1 MYYRVNDNIALRG
14 WKDVPFAYYVK
25 GKHNARR
32 LTSREFFCMLLCNGS
47 TDLEPNDTLNRLERR
62 GLVSPCEKDD
72 APSTWSVFRRCD
84 NAHVPKMN
92 LMITGRCNYN
102 CPHCFNAADNAPLM
116 TEWGLEDLVRLF
128 DQAQACGVHSVM
140 LTGGEPM
147 LHPRFM
153 DAVRGIHARGMFVDK
168 INTNGYFIS
177 KEALDDLH
185 ALGCNPLMKIS
196 FDGLGHHDFM
206 RGAPG
211 AEARTLHAIEL
222 CIENGFRVSAQIQ
235 VNKVTAG
242 SLDETLRCLDD
253 LGVSSARLIRTS
265 ESDRWLA
272 NASGATLS
280 IEEYYTTML
289 EACRRYSEQDHA
301 MELSV
306 WQYLSLFP
314 KSKSYCLVPGRFAD
328 GAYRDEH
335 PRCLGNREMIAIT
348 SAGEVVPC
356 MQMSGYFAKRGIS
369 LGNVRERPLGD
380 ILASEAYHHVACDT
394 AGDLRRRGGK
404 CSACRHFERC
414 AGGCPALAMIL
425 PGGERDEV
433 DSIGADPSKCL
444 FFEGGWQQRTKEA
457 LVGWRRI

>member
-1 MYYRVNDNIALRG
+1 
-14 WKDVPFAYYVK
+14 
-25 GKHNARR
+25 
-32 LTSREFFCMLLCNGS
+32 
-47 TDLEPNDTLNRLERR
+47 
-62 GLVSPCEKDD
+62 
-72 APSTWSVFRRCD
+72 
-84 NAHVPKMN
+84 
-92 LMITGRCNYN
+92 
-102 CPHCFNAADNAPLM
+102 
-116 TEWGLEDLVRLF
+116 
-128 DQAQACGVHSVM
+128 
-140 LTGGEPM
+140 
-147 LHPRFM
+147 
-153 DAVRGIHARGMFVDK
+153 MFVDK

-414 AGGCPALAMIL
+414 AGGCPALALIL